1 MVCQNARVFFLYRII
16 FIVLSTSPVMYLFP
30 KDPAQISDDSVNTLV
45 KETMMGQSLMAEQER
60 IRRFQRPPLRV
71 RLLSDHQDLLY
82 MMSVLTQYFSQ
93 YSSAVPVRLAAAW
106 SELLTH
112 SIGDAGLV
120 RGGQNSLV
128 TAINEVV
135 VSVADATEAVAKA
148 VRACMAL
155 LTQLSSYV
163 GLAETRAAHRLTAHD
178 RRSAYRTW
186 REQGGDLNGF
196 LKQAADL
203 ETVSVQPQSFSGK
216 IIAGIV
222 LSCLVLMGGVSALWY
237 TAYHSDTSK
246 KDKKIQPKFQ
256 QMVLY
261 NALVTTNHLLW
272 KGLQA

>member
-135 VSVADATEAVAKA
+135 VSLLMQLRRWQKRCA
-148 VRACMAL
+148 RAWRFL
-155 LTQLSSYV
+155 PSSAPT
-163 GLAETRAAHRLTAHD
+163 L
-178 RRSAYRTW
+178 
-186 REQGGDLNGF
+186 
-196 LKQAADL
+196 
-203 ETVSVQPQSFSGK
+203 
-216 IIAGIV
+216 
-222 LSCLVLMGGVSALWY
+222 
-237 TAYHSDTSK
+237 
-246 KDKKIQPKFQ
+246 
-256 QMVLY
+256 
-261 NALVTTNHLLW
+261 
-272 KGLQA
+272 GLQKRVQRTA